1 MNLSPSPVAVAIN
14 SIPTLPPPV
23 RLARHQP
30 SFGALRNPLLGKHF
44 MNMPSRPRRLAST
57 TVQEL
62 KARLASF
69 EVRSGARAGVV
80 ALGLAAIDAHLP
92 GGGLARGSLHEIA
105 GMDIDGPARDG
116 AASGFA
122 AAMLARC
129 AADPGKSG
137 PVLWIARRPN
147 LTQAGLA
154 AFGLDAARLLLVDAP
169 KRVDALWAFEEALRC
184 RALAAVVAEIDDVDL
199 TQTRRLQLAAELGG
213 TTALL
218 LRPPGEL
225 ALPSAARTRWR
236 IASLPNAG
244 EAPRWRA
251 ELARVQG
258 GAPRAWTIATDGA
271 EWRLADDDEA
281 LYRDLPAHA
290 ADRARRKAG

>member
-1 MNLSPSPVAVAIN
+1 
-14 SIPTLPPPV
+14 
-23 RLARHQP
+23 
-30 SFGALRNPLLGKHF
+30 
-44 MNMPSRPRRLAST
+44 MNMPSRARRLAST

-69 EVRSGARAGVV
+69 EARSGAGAGAI

-92 GGGLARGSLHEIA
+92 GGGLARGSLHEVVGA
-105 GMDIDGPARDG
+105 DIDGPARDG

-122 AAMLARC
+122 AALLARC

-154 AFGLDAARLLLVDAP
+154 AFGLDASRLLLVDAP

-213 TTALL
+213 TTGLL

-236 IASLPNAG
+236 IESLPNAG
-244 EAPRWRA
+244 ETPRWRA

-258 GAPRAWTIATDGA
+258 GSPRAWTIDAAPTG
-271 EWRLADDDEA
+271 WSLAADEA
-281 LYRDLPAHA
+281 HHRDLPAHA
-290 ADRARRKAG
+290 VDRSRRKAG